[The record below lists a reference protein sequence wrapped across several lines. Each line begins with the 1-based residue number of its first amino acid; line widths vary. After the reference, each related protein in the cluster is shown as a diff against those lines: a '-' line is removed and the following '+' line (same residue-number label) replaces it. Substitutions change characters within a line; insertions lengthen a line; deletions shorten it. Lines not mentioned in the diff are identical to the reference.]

1 MILIVNTSIFFTSWF
16 TLFLFFGRLYVD
28 HNFFLFFQ
36 HSVKS
41 SKYFHIILSSLNDTL
56 THFFSYSFLLIF
68 NSAGEYY
75 VIIQFNNKRVY
86 NYMCMYFFLCFLLF
100 FFNFIFKV
108 RVFINFFNF
117 ILQYLINFLIIVH
130 DLFQFV
136 WLWGYSNLE

>member
-1 MILIVNTSIFFTSWF
+1 M
-16 TLFLFFGRLYVD
+16 D

-86 NYMCMYFFLCFLLF
+86 NYMCMYFFYVFYYFFSISSLKFGFLLIF
-100 FFNFIFKV
+100 LTLSFNI
-108 RVFINFFNF
+108 
-117 ILQYLINFLIIVH
+117 
-130 DLFQFV
+130 
-136 WLWGYSNLE
+136 

>member
-1 MILIVNTSIFFTSWF
+1 
-16 TLFLFFGRLYVD
+16 VD

-86 NYMCMYFFLCFLLF
+86 NYMCMYFFLFFLFF

-117 ILQYLINFLIIVH
+117 ILQYLINFLISVH

-136 WLWGYSNLE
+136 WL